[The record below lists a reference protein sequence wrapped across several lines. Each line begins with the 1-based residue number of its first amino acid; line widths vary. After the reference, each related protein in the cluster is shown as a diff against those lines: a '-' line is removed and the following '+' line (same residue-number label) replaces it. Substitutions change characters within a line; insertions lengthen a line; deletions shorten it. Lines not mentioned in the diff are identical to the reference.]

1 MIRWLLIAGL
11 ILMTTDRKVIVPANG
26 AKPVGPYSPGL
37 LVGGYLYASGQG
49 VRDAKGAVPEGITAQ
64 TRQCLENVKAIVEA
78 AGLSMAHI
86 VHMQLYLDKIGDFAE
101 VDRVYATYFPN
112 APPARVVIAPSK
124 MPTDTTVEMTAVA
137 VKDLKS
143 RKAVSLKSLT
153 PFGHA
158 SAAIESGGRL
168 YLSAVYGTTAAD
180 AEQRLQGVLSEAG
193 LSTVAFRNDYGTAAT
208 AAIPM
213 NKLPENAQVAISA
226 IAVREGN
233 GDGTIFCPV
242 ETGSGATVQE
252 QVSAVM
258 ARIQQRLAKDGANLS
273 DVVATNVYL
282 DDINEFTPMN
292 ETYAKFFSGAPPT
305 RTTVQPYQPADRSK
319 GTPVLVRISVVAVK
333 D

>member
-37 LVGGYLYASGQG
+37 LVGGCLYASGQG

-78 AGLSMAHI
+78 AGLSMAHV
-86 VHMQLYLDKIGDFAE
+86 VHMQLYVDKIGDFAE
-101 VDRVYATYFPN
+101 VDRVYATYFPG

-180 AEQRLQGVLSEAG
+180 TEQRLQRALSEAG
-193 LSTVAFRNDYGTAAT
+193 FKTVAYRNDYGSAAT
-208 AAIPM
+208 ATIPM
-213 NKLPENAQVAISA
+213 NKLPESAQVAISA
-226 IAVREGN
+226 IAVREDT

-242 ETGSGATVQE
+242 QTGSGATVQE
-252 QVSAVM
+252 QVSAAM
-258 ARIQQRLAKDGANLS
+258 ARVQQRLAKDGASLS
-273 DVVATNVYL
+273 HVVATNVYL

-305 RTTVQPYQPADRSK
+305 RTTVQPYQSADRSK

-333 D
+333 G

>member
-49 VRDAKGAVPEGITAQ
+49 VRDAKGVVPEGITAQ

-78 AGLSMAHI
+78 AGLSMAHV
-86 VHMQLYLDKIGDFAE
+86 VHMQLYFDKIGDFAE
-101 VDRVYATYFPN
+101 VDRVYATYFPE

-143 RKAVSLKSLT
+143 RKAVLLKSLR
-153 PFGHA
+153 PLGHA
-158 SAAIESGGRL
+158 SAAIEAGGRL
-168 YLSAVYGTTAAD
+168 YLSAVYGTTASD
-180 AEQRLQGVLSEAG
+180 AEQRLQEVLKESG
-193 LSTVAFRNDYGTAAT
+193 FRNVAYRNDYGSSAS

-213 NKLPENAQVAISA
+213 NGLPESAQAAVSA
-226 IAVREGN
+226 IALREPGN
-233 GDGTIFCPV
+233 EGTIFCPV
-242 ETGSGATVQE
+242 QTGSGATVQE
-252 QVSAVM
+252 QVSAAM
-258 ARIQQRLAKDGANLS
+258 TRIQQMLAQQGANLS
-273 DVVATNVYL
+273 HVVATNVYL

-305 RTTVQPYQPADRSK
+305 RTTVQPYPSSDRSK

>member
-1 MIRWLLIAGL
+1 
-11 ILMTTDRKVIVPANG
+11 MTTDRKVIVPANG

-78 AGLSMAHI
+78 AGLSMAHV

-101 VDRVYATYFPN
+101 VDRVYATYFPED
-112 APPARVVIAPSK
+112 PPARVVIAPSK
-124 MPTDTTVEMTAVA
+124 MPTDTTVEMTVVA

-153 PFGHA
+153 PLGHA
-158 SAAIESGGRL
+158 SAAIAAGARL

-180 AEQRLQGVLSEAG
+180 AEQRLQQAVSEAG
-193 LSTVAFRNDYGTAAT
+193 FRTVAYRNDYGSTAT
-208 AAIPM
+208 ATIPM
-213 NKLPENAQVAISA
+213 NRLPENAKVAISA
-226 IAVREGN
+226 IALREGT

-258 ARIQQRLAKDGANLS
+258 ARVQQRLAKDGANLS
-273 DVVATNVYL
+273 HVVATNVYL

-305 RTTVQPYQPADRSK
+305 RTTVQPYQTADRSK
-319 GTPVLVRISVVAVK
+319 GNPVLVRISVVAVK